1 MFLIDFIYQAGQEF
15 LALMVLVLPY
25 FLVGAVTG
33 ALLEVYLKPETALK
47 YFGRGVGSIINAS
60 LLGAILP
67 GCSCATM
74 PMASS
79 LKSSG
84 AKLGT
89 IGAFIMV
96 SPLLSPHTLILNYG
110 LLGWEFTIARI
121 VVSLLG
127 AILLGL
133 VFNFLENKNVNG
145 FSYMPVK
152 TSVKT
157 DCCETDDDCS
167 CTTVPN
173 LGFWQSLIGI
183 IKSLGKYFLLGMA
196 IASLLMTLVPESMIP
211 KYIGTSGFYAY
222 ASAVLFGIPFYV
234 CEGEE
239 IPITLALLKLGL
251 GPGPSFAFL
260 LGAVGTC
267 VPTMIMA
274 QKIIGKRPTVLYIV
288 GWILF
293 AIISGVAFQLYM
305 EI

>member
-1 MFLIDFIYQAGQEF
+1 MFLIDFISQAGREF
-15 LALMVLVLPY
+15 FNLIILVLPY
-25 FLVGAVTG
+25 FLIGAVTG
-33 ALLEVYLKPETALK
+33 ALMEVYLKPETALK
-47 YFGRGVGSIINAS
+47 YFGKGVGSIINAS

-121 VVSLLG
+121 IVSLFG

-133 VFNFLENKNVNG
+133 VFNILENNNVKG
-145 FSYMPVK
+145 FSSAPVLIPIENN
-152 TSVKT
+152 
-157 DCCETDDDCS
+157 CCESDNS
-167 CTTVPN
+167 CGCASESN
-173 LGFWQSLIGI
+173 LGFWQALLNI

-196 IASLLMTLVPESMIP
+196 IASILMTLVPESLIP
-211 KYIGTSGFYAY
+211 KYIGTSGIFAY

-267 VPTMIMA
+267 IPTMLMA
-274 QKIIGKRPTVLYIV
+274 QKIIGKRPTLLYIIIWV
-288 GWILF
+288 LF
-293 AIISGVAFQLYM
+293 AILSGIAFQLYM
-305 EI
+305 GI

>member
-1 MFLIDFIYQAGQEF
+1 MIVFDFIYQAGREF
-15 LALMVLVLPY
+15 VALIILVLPY
-25 FLVGAVTG
+25 FLVGAVAG
-33 ALLEVYLKPETALK
+33 ALLEVYLKPETTLK
-47 YFGRGVGSIINAS
+47 YFGRGVGSIVNAS

-74 PMASS
+74 PMAAS

-84 AKLGT
+84 ARLGT

-121 VVSLLG
+121 VVSLTG

-133 VFNFLENKNVNG
+133 VFNFLEKQNVNG
-145 FSYMPVK
+145 FSVMPAEAINEK
-152 TSVKT
+152 E
-157 DCCETDDDCS
+157 CCKEEENCS
-167 CTTVPN
+167 CTVGATAR
-173 LGFWQSLIGI
+173 FWPSLLTI

-196 IASLLMTLVPESMIP
+196 IASILMTLIPESAIP
-211 KYIGTSGFYAY
+211 KYIGTSGIYAY
-222 ASAVLFGIPFYV
+222 GSAVLFGIPFYV

-267 VPTMIMA
+267 IPTMIMA
-274 QKIIGKRPTVLYIV
+274 QKIIGKRPTLLYII
-288 GWILF
+288 GWVLF
-293 AIISGVAFQLYM
+293 AIFSGIAFQLYM
-305 EI
+305 GS

>member
-1 MFLIDFIYQAGQEF
+1 MFLIDFIFQAGREF
-15 LALMVLVLPY
+15 FALIILVLPY
-25 FLVGAVTG
+25 FLIGAITG
-33 ALLEVYLKPETALK
+33 AILEVYLKPEAALK

-60 LLGAILP
+60 LLGAVLP

-121 VVSLLG
+121 IVSLFG

-133 VFNFLENKNVNG
+133 VFNLLETNNVKG
-145 FSYMPVK
+145 FSSPPVLIP
-152 TSVKT
+152 VENN
-157 DCCETDDDCS
+157 CCNTEDNCGCAPS
-167 CTTVPN
+167 ASP
-173 LGFWQSLIGI
+173 GFWQALLNI

-196 IASLLMTLVPESMIP
+196 IASILMTLVPESLIP
-211 KYIGTSGFYAY
+211 KYIGTSGIFAY

-267 VPTMIMA
+267 IPTMIMA
-274 QKIIGKRPTVLYIV
+274 QKIIGKRPTLLYIIIWV
-288 GWILF
+288 LF
-293 AIISGVAFQLYM
+293 AILSGIAFQLYM
-305 EI
+305 GI